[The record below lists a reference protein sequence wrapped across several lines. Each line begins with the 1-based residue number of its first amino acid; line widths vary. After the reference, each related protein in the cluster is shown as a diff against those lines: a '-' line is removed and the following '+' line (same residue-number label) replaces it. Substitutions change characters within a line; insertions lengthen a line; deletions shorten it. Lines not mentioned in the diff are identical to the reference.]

1 MDRLLNE
8 TSKSLRSAPEVKA
21 SGPEAESRAAEVVE
35 RARQA
40 EELLDGIPNIV
51 QIQGEE
57 RYWHVM
63 AQQYALQRK
72 VLSGRAAQ
80 IEEKIRWLET
90 EEARWNATAGA
101 VKDKPGLEVVAQRIH
116 QEIQSIH
123 TLQAQAREQLN
134 LVLTLQNTISE
145 QDREIEVV
153 LQKLD
158 EAHERLRAK
167 LFERDSPPLWRA
179 REIHPSDEALSTT
192 LLASADRG
200 FTGSWSFLR
209 ASKVRLTGAVVLYVF
224 VLLIAFRLRNHAA
237 EEAKREITIA
247 GLQVFARPYS
257 IAVLLTLLTTIGMT
271 VSAPAGVS
279 FIVCLLYLVPVLRL
293 LPLLIGPGMRMPLYV
308 LCGFYVLEW
317 AHLVLQFRVIFKREL
332 LVLMLI
338 VAVMV
343 FGWLTRPSRLK
354 MKPEPVWQS
363 RLQSA
368 GIHIGL
374 LLMAVAAA
382 ANILGFVS
390 LAQILAVGTLF
401 SAFSLALLYT
411 SVRVLYLN
419 VVIVVNSMWFQS
431 LPDGHGEIIE
441 RWARRLL
448 VIFAAL
454 LWLNVGLYLFT
465 VHGTVV
471 DVLQNVL
478 KYPIGYGKVYVTLGG
493 ILGFILLLL
502 FGYVIANIASFVLG
516 KILLPKV
523 SLRGGMAY
531 AISRVTYYV
540 LLTGLFFIALAN
552 AGLQLDKFTV
562 ITGALGVGLGFGLQN
577 IVSNFASGLIVLFER
592 PIRVNDTVEIAGI
605 TGIVRRIGARSST
618 VLTAQGA
625 EVIFP
630 NSNLLSNQVTNWT
643 LSSTRR
649 RVEVPVRVA
658 YGTDPKVVLGM
669 LTDIANKNSHVLT
682 YPPPQAL
689 FHGFGENAL
698 NFELTFWAA
707 QAVWFELKSEIG
719 LTVLDA
725 LRKAGIEIPYP
736 QRDLH
741 VRSIDSGGKEKTSS
755 DPDAEAI
762 KKTVA
767 IR

>member
-1 MDRLLNE
+1 M
-8 TSKSLRSAPEVKA
+8 
-21 SGPEAESRAAEVVE
+21 SGPQAEAQAQEIARRAH
-35 RARQA
+35 QT
-40 EELLDGIPNIV
+40 EELLDAIPNIV
-51 QIQGEE
+51 QIQAED
-57 RYWHVM
+57 RYWRAM
-63 AQQYALQRK
+63 AEQYARQRK
-72 VLSGRAAQ
+72 ALSGRAVQ
-80 IEEKIRWLET
+80 IEEKMRWLET
-90 EEARWNATAGA
+90 EEARWNATAEA
-101 VKDKPGLEVVAQRIH
+101 VKDKPGLGVVIQRIH
-116 QEIQSIH
+116 QEIQAIGK
-123 TLQAQAREQLN
+123 LQAQARDQLN

-145 QDREIEVV
+145 QDREIELV
-153 LQKLD
+153 LRKLD
-158 EAHERLRAK
+158 EAHERLQAK
-167 LFERDSPPLWRA
+167 LLERDSPPLWTA
-179 REIHPSDEALSTT
+179 REARPSDEEMSTT

-200 FTGSWSFLR
+200 FTGSWNFLR
-209 ASKVRLTGAVVLYVF
+209 ASKARLTGAAILYVF
-224 VLLIAFRLRNHAA
+224 ALLIALRLRNHVA
-237 EEAKREITIA
+237 EEAKREIVIA
-247 GLQVFARPYS
+247 GSQIFARPYS
-257 IAVLLTLLTTIGMT
+257 IALLLTLLTTIGMT

-279 FIVCLLYLVPVLRL
+279 FIVCLLYLVPVVRL
-293 LPLLIGPGMRMPLYV
+293 LPLLITPGMRMPLYV
-308 LCGFYVLEW
+308 LCTFYVLEW

-332 LVLMLI
+332 LVLMLV

-354 MKPEPVWQS
+354 MKPEPARQY
-363 RLQSA
+363 RLKIT
-368 GIHIGL
+368 GIHLGL
-374 LLMAVAAA
+374 LLLALAAA
-382 ANILGFVS
+382 ANLLGFVS

-411 SVRVLYLN
+411 AVRALHLIAM
-419 VVIVVNSMWFQS
+419 IVVNSQWFQD

-441 RWARRLL
+441 RWAWRLL
-448 VIFAAL
+448 VIFAAI
-454 LWLNVGLYLFT
+454 LWFNVDLYLFT
-465 VHGTVV
+465 VHDTVV

-478 KYPIGYGKVYVTLGG
+478 AYPLGYGKVHVTLGG
-493 ILGFILLLL
+493 ILGFVLLLL
-502 FGYVIANIASFVLG
+502 FGYVIANIASFILG

-540 LLTGLFFIALAN
+540 LLTGLFFIALSN

-658 YGTDPKVVLGM
+658 YGTDPRVVLEM

-707 QAVWFELKSEIG
+707 QAVWFDLKSEVG

-725 LRKAGIEIPYP
+725 LRKAGIEIPFP

-741 VRSIDSGGKEKTSS
+741 VRSIDSAGQEKSAP
-755 DPDAEAI
+755 DPDASAT